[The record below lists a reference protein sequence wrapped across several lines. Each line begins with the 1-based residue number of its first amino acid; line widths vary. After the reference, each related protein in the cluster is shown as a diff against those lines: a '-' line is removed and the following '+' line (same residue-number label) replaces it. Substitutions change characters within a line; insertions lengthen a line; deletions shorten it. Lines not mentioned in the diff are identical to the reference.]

1 MVNNL
6 KTGNQDARTWK
17 LTMREEKT
25 VSEKNLM
32 FYKGFSILDGKLFSG
47 ICVDYYDNGRKKY
60 EIPFKNGQKEGFSIF
75 WYINGQKQSEGYY
88 RDGKE
93 EGLWSY
99 WDENGHKE
107 SEGNFNDKTSDGL
120 IIRWHEN

>member
-1 MVNNL
+1 M

-60 EIPFKNGQKEGFSIF
+60 EIPFKNGQKEGLSTF
-75 WYINGQKQSEGYY
+75 WYVNGQKKSEGYHQ
-88 RDGKE
+88 DGIQE
-93 EGLWSY
+93 ITTWYPFRYFGGLCGACSPT
-99 WDENGHKE
+99 E
-107 SEGNFNDKTSDGL
+107 SFSPEPSPDS
-120 IIRWHEN
+120 